1 MGRAEV
7 VDRPDQIQPRRQGG
21 GPPRQVATA
30 PPQTR
35 QMLAERRI
43 QPLMRHVVCRVETRA
58 AERDLARVGLRRAH
72 EVLEAT
78 RTSPSNR
85 RIVVFG
91 ISEGKPLGLQFSKYG
106 INTLLEQPIDKQ
118 KALKAVRSAH
128 LLIIHE
134 LRRYVRIPLVVPVR
148 VDLDHGRRLD
158 ALTNEISAGG
168 MSLTARD
175 PFPKMSNVQVTFTL
189 PQSKKTTITAALCWR
204 REQENMVGIR
214 FDLADDNRFLVRKWI
229 DDFLDT
235 D

>member
-1 MGRAEV
+1 MGSA
-7 VDRPDQIQPRRQGG
+7 PG
-21 GPPRQVATA
+21 TA
-30 PPQTR
+30 PKSVKK
-35 QMLAERRI
+35 A
-43 QPLMRHVVCRVETRA
+43 V
-58 AERDLARVGLRRAH
+58 ARVTLVNLEESILSVLRDAFKQFEIECVALDDDAAKRMHREKFEALAIRLDERAH